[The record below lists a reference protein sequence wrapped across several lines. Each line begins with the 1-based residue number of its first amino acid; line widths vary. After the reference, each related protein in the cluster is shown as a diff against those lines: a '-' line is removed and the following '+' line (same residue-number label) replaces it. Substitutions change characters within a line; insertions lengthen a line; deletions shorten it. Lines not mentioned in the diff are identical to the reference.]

1 MSEKSRSS
9 SMAASTAQTVSP
21 AESVRSVPQLV
32 PSSTCLQCDVCCRF
46 PDPDSPLR
54 PYFTAEEAARA
65 VAGGLSAALFPSGQA
80 GQIALVPDEEGEG
93 FHCPAFDPASAR
105 CLIYDRRPFDCQL
118 YPLALM
124 WNERHDEVV
133 LGWDS
138 KCPFMGEQVP
148 DSIQRYADQVM
159 ARLNDADLLRAVAD
173 HPRLI
178 GCFQPDVVELSRL
191 PALTGALQARWG
203 GTPVHRLTREDVRR
217 VTDALDESGLAGAQ
231 ALAAYSVPYVY
242 LCTTLLGYWWAE
254 LHGSLCLFTESPDGW
269 FMPLPPLG
277 GESIQEPIRAA
288 FDLMRQRNGAG
299 SPVSRIDNISPALA
313 ARLEV
318 LGYRLEAGEEDYL
331 YRARDLAALTGD
343 RFKSHRA
350 LCNRVERLGQV
361 AVASYT
367 LGDRTECRRLFQ
379 RWQKQKQ
386 AGVLDPFGRLLLEDA
401 AATHEIAWAHC
412 SELGLSGT
420 VVRVEG
426 EIRAYTFGCWLT
438 PATWCVLLEVAD
450 RSIPGLAQYLFRETC
465 RVAASQG
472 AEFINT
478 MDGAGLSGLSR
489 SKDSYHPVMRIRQH
503 SLLEAGLS

>member
-1 MSEKSRSS
+1 
-9 SMAASTAQTVSP
+9 MAASTAQTGSS
-21 AESVRSVPQLV
+21 AESVRPVPQVV

-54 PYFTAEEAARA
+54 PYFTAEEIVRA
-65 VAGGLSAALFPSGQA
+65 VTEGANPDRFPSPRGC
-80 GQIALVPDEEGEG
+80 QITLIPDQEGDG

-124 WNERHDEVV
+124 WNEHHDDVV

-148 DSIQRYADQVM
+148 DSIRRYADQAM
-159 ARLNDADLLRAVAD
+159 IRLNDSDLLRTVAD

-178 GCFQPDVVELSRL
+178 GRFQPDVVELFRL
-191 PALTGALQARWG
+191 PALTRAVQTRWG
-203 GTPVHRLTREDVRR
+203 ATPVHRLTLEDVQR
-217 VTDALDESGLAGAQ
+217 VTDALDESGLAGGQ
-231 ALAAYSVPYVY
+231 ALAAYSVPSIY

-254 LHGSLCLFTESPDGW
+254 LRGSLCLFAESPDGW

-277 GESIQEPIRAA
+277 GGPIQEAIGAA
-288 FDLMRQRNGAG
+288 FDLMRRRNGAG

-318 LGYRLEAGEEDYL
+318 LGYRLQAGEADYL
-331 YRARDLAALTGD
+331 YRAGDLATLTGD

-350 LCNRVERLGQV
+350 LCNKVERLEQV
-361 AVASYT
+361 AAASYA
-367 LGDRTECRRLFQ
+367 LRDRAECRRLFQ
-379 RWQKQKQ
+379 RWQEQKQ
-386 AGVLDPFGRLLLEDA
+386 AGALDSFGRLLLEDA
-401 AATHEIAWAHC
+401 ASTHEIAWAHG
-412 SELGLSGT
+412 SDLGLSGT

-426 EIRAYTFGCWLT
+426 EIRGYTFGCWLS

-465 RVAASQG
+465 RAAASHG

-478 MDGAGLSGLSR
+478 MDGAGLAGLSR
-489 SKDSYHPVMRIRQH
+489 SKDSYHPVMRIRQY
-503 SLLEAGLS
+503 SLLEDHVS

>member
-1 MSEKSRSS
+1 
-9 SMAASTAQTVSP
+9 MAASTAQTVSS

-32 PSSTCLQCDVCCRF
+32 PSSTCLRCDVCCRF

-54 PYFTAEEAARA
+54 PYFTAEEVSRA
-65 VAGGLSAALFPSGQA
+65 VAGGVSAGRFPSMHG
-80 GQIALVPDEEGEG
+80 GQIALVPDEEGDG

-124 WNERHDEVV
+124 WNQSHDEVV

-148 DSIQRYADQVM
+148 DSIQRYADRAL
-159 ARLNDADLLRAVAD
+159 ARLNEADLLKTVAD

-178 GCFQPDVVELSRL
+178 GRFQPDVIELSRL
-191 PALTGALQARWG
+191 PALTRALQTRWG
-203 GTPVHRLTREDVRR
+203 TTPVHRLTLEDAQR
-217 VTDALDESGLAGAQ
+217 VTEALDASGLAGAQ

-242 LCTTLLGYWWAE
+242 LCTTLLSYWWAE
-254 LHGSLCLFTESPDGW
+254 LHGSLCLFAESPDGW

-277 GESIQEPIRAA
+277 GGPIHEPIRAA
-288 FDLMRQRNGAG
+288 FDLMRRRNGAD

-318 LGYRLEAGEEDYL
+318 PGYRLEAGEGDYL
-331 YRARDLAALTGD
+331 YRAGDLAALTGD

-350 LCNRVERLGQV
+350 LCNKIERLDRV
-361 AVASYT
+361 AVAPYA
-367 LGDRTECRRLFQ
+367 LRDRAECRRLLR
-379 RWQKQKQ
+379 RWQEQKQ
-386 AGVLDPFGRLLLEDA
+386 AGALDPFGRLLLEDA
-401 AATHEIAWAHC
+401 ASTHEIAWSHF
-412 SELGLSGT
+412 SDLGLSGT

-426 EIRAYTFGCWLT
+426 EIRAYTFGSWLT

-450 RSIPGLAQYLFRETC
+450 RSISGLAQYVFRETC
-465 RVAASQG
+465 RAAAARG

-478 MDGAGLSGLSR
+478 MDGAALSGLSR
-489 SKDSYHPVMRIRQH
+489 SKDSYHPVMRIRQY
-503 SLLEAGLS
+503 SLLEDRPG